1 LDEFPEVKQAL
12 APATAAAAAKP
23 VAKPEEQKAPAQQSA
38 LTVTEIYEKFHDS
51 EQTNAMSVI
60 EKELTRCAQVKD
72 SSKDEEIQDLMEE
85 RIEQLKMNK
94 ESTEEDINGGF
105 MSIDGYLA
113 QLKKYLAYE
122 MANIKKAKAA
132 GIGNEHLKLIMDRI
146 DTVKAEIAEMEQG
159 MAGQVAEEEAAA
171 ATAQAE
177 AAAKAAQAKAK
188 AEK

>member
-1 LDEFPEVKQAL
+1 
-12 APATAAAAAKP
+12 
-23 VAKPEEQKAPAQQSA
+23 
-38 LTVTEIYEKFHDS
+38 
-51 EQTNAMSVI
+51 MSVI

-188 AEK
+188 AEKQAAKAAPTTAEPKAKVNYD